1 MKSKIKLF
9 CYGVLVVLLNS
20 TQAEVLAEWNFND
33 TTTEQ
38 TALSVS
44 HGMEGLSVTGLKLQ
58 DQIEF
63 VGLNAVPKSEVD
75 GYGFGKNMG
84 RQVLFLKRAEQYVS
98 SQWGDNV
105 TTAVESAPLSFSL
118 RVDSVTAVRVEGV
131 IVVHGIGP
139 SLLLYFQ
146 EADASRGAEALLKGD
161 RFLQVVSLDEPIVV
175 RKGESK
181 AFTINLNSGSF
192 GSSHGIDAIMLLGK
206 VAP

>member
-20 TQAEVLAEWNFND
+20 AQAEVLAEWNFND
-33 TTTEQ
+33 TTTKE

-44 HGMEGLSVTGLKLQ
+44 HGVDGLSVTGLWLQ

-84 RQVLFLKRAEQYVS
+84 RNLLFLKRAEQDAS
-98 SQWGDNV
+98 SQWGDDV
-105 TTAVESAPLSFSL
+105 TTAVEGAPLSFSL

-131 IVVHGIGP
+131 IVVHGVGP

-146 EADASRGAEALLKGD
+146 KADASRGAEALLKGD
-161 RFLQVVSLDEPIVV
+161 RFLQAVSLDEPIVV

-192 GSSHGIDAIMLLGK
+192 GSSHGIDAIFLLGE